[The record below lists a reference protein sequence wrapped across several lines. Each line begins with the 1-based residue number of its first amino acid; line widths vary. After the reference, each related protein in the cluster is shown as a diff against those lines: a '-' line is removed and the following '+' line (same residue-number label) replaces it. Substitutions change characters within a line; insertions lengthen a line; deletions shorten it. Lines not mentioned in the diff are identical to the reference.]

1 VRGVTAAALAGVLF
15 IPGFLLAAHQPA
27 AAMAWAQERLPLS
40 LSFAGRYAS
49 LLADPPM
56 ALVVASLVL
65 LVVAVLRAWRFAPY
79 VLVPLGLA
87 LLFAAFGRGVYFPL
101 RFESVVAVPLML
113 WIGTSLERWPRA
125 MRISL
130 GTALMTIGAFVITAA
145 AVDYTHRPLEGCF
158 AAARFIRTNVEPEL
172 PVVASQYCYLY
183 AVSELGERV
192 TAFPADQALHP
203 GWWRPLTAGEVPEAL
218 RQLPRGEF
226 VWLGQVAPEMNV
238 LMRNRRIESAVV
250 MDATTRLL
258 RVGPD
263 RLH

>member
-1 VRGVTAAALAGVLF
+1 
-15 IPGFLLAAHQPA
+15 
-27 AAMAWAQERLPLS
+27 
-40 LSFAGRYAS
+40 
-49 LLADPPM
+49 
-56 ALVVASLVL
+56 
-65 LVVAVLRAWRFAPY
+65 
-79 VLVPLGLA
+79 
-87 LLFAAFGRGVYFPL
+87 
-101 RFESVVAVPLML
+101 ML
-113 WIGTSLERWPRA
+113 WIATSLERWPRNV
-125 MRISL
+125 RIAL

-192 TAFPADQALHP
+192 SAFPADQALHP